1 MQIALITDGIWPYVM
16 GGMQKHSYYLCKY
29 LAQNK
34 VNIHLFHYNNSN
46 FDINK
51 LEFFSDEER
60 KYIQSSIVDFPK
72 SGYFPGNYLYNSYK
86 HSRLIF
92 KIIKP
97 TLSNYDFIY
106 TKGFTGWYLINQKKN

>member
-46 FDINK
+46 FDVNK

-72 SGYFPGNYLYNSYK
+72 
-86 HSRLIF
+86 
-92 KIIKP
+92 
-97 TLSNYDFIY
+97 
-106 TKGFTGWYLINQKKN
+106 

>member
-46 FDINK
+46 YYFFIII
-51 LEFFSDEER
+51 FFSLL
-60 KYIQSSIVDFPK
+60 F
-72 SGYFPGNYLYNSYK
+72 
-86 HSRLIF
+86 
-92 KIIKP
+92 
-97 TLSNYDFIY
+97 LS
-106 TKGFTGWYLINQKKN
+106 